1 MRGVGAFVFR
11 EVKTS
16 MSQELTNEVQ
26 RTPSEIVR
34 DMTGGTQIFHPETSV
49 TEEKTNETLRPTAE
63 SVAVQLGPNPP
74 QPVPLQSDFIPD
86 VGTWWEFV
94 DHDKGLVFFL
104 VGLNAGNGLAVAEQ
118 FTVLV
123 ENDNR
128 VRFVGRQI
136 YDISLT
142 DFRSGILVAIP
153 EEHSIDLLVLR
164 RDYLFGNLPDKEYQ
178 KPKRDVN
185 YSDPERPATL
195 VDDIVRAIADELSV
209 DSKHV
214 NRLLESALEGVRNFV
229 TLKNCVSTSPAIPA
243 FLSVLKSPQIGELIR
258 AVLLPSIAGIV
269 RNIAAEESERAARIF
284 RAEHDAQIDSLK
296 KELVARRQWE
306 SEFDVFANV
315 TREDINRLIKRFE
328 EIEKAFE
335 EIPSVDL
342 AAMKDLTPT
351 NLVDSRINPQM
362 NKVREQIA
370 NLFERCDN
378 IERQRLRDKQKKWTK
393 ERIKK
398 EERAAKVTERRE
410 HVNQAS
416 KTLQERKR
424 REKVGDELLSR
435 GIVAPVT
442 PTAQVKRGR
451 GRPPKTAV
459 PEVKRGRGRPR
470 KSA

>member
-11 EVKTS
+11 EVKTH

-26 RTPSEIVR
+26 RTPAEIVR
-34 DMTGGTQIFHPETSV
+34 DMTGGTQIFHQETGV

-63 SVAVQLGPNPP
+63 SVVMSMGPNPP
-74 QPVPLQSDFIPD
+74 QLVPRQSTFVPS
-86 VGTWWEFV
+86 VGSWWEFV
-94 DHDKGLVFFL
+94 DRDPNYVYFIKGVNEHCAIVESFTSDLDEDGRRLRFMKVVEETLTLEDIRAGFIVEVPESSIHRL
-104 VGLNAGNGLAVAEQ
+104 SLNRS
-118 FTVLV
+118 VLL
-123 ENDNR
+123 
-128 VRFVGRQI
+128 
-136 YDISLT
+136 S
-142 DFRSGILVAIP
+142 P
-153 EEHSIDLLVLR
+153 E
-164 RDYLFGNLPDKEYQ
+164 
-178 KPKRDVN
+178 KPKNTVIS
-185 YSDPERPATL
+185 SDPEQPATL

-243 FLSVLKSPQIGELIR
+243 FLNVLKSPEIGEVVKSI
-258 AVLLPSIAGIV
+258 LLPAISGIV
-269 RNIAAEESERAARIF
+269 RNIAADESERAARIF
-284 RAEHDAQIDSLK
+284 RAEHDTQIDTLR

-306 SEFDVFANV
+306 SGFDVFANG
-315 TREDINRLIKRFE
+315 TREDIERLSKRFDGLE
-328 EIEKAFE
+328 TAFE
-335 EIPSVDL
+335 QIPSVDL
-342 AAMKDLTPT
+342 AAMKDLTPAD
-351 NLVDSRINPQM
+351 LVDSRINPQM
-362 NKVREQIA
+362 NEVREQIA

-398 EERAAKVTERRE
+398 EERAAKAPERRE

-435 GIVAPVT
+435 GIVAPVPPT
-442 PTAQVKRGR
+442 PQVKRGR